1 MKLTKLAKDAESPDG
16 DCAAVYVATDDLAV
30 MVAQGKILDAD
41 TTANLEDHAVDETA
55 VRIPTETVVRA
66 VGRHLA
72 EHGWST

>member
-1 MKLTKLAKDAESPDG
+1 MKLRKLAKDAASPDG
-16 DCAAVYVATDDLAV
+16 DCAAVYVATDDPSV

-41 TTANLEDHAVDETA
+41 TTANLEDHAADETA

-72 EHGWST
+72 EYGWPT